1 MRPGTRVLLVLAIL
15 GVIPVSAQTFRGG
28 TKPHVLQGK
37 LAKDQRGA
45 QQSGWF
51 AVSIGTLGKPDTP
64 VRWVGV
70 TAFNT
75 WDDDQGALAR
85 RGACRDLRRRH
96 LRRVV
101 VRPNKVAHYT
111 PTFTVA
117 GPPDLASQLLA
128 LPGGSRV
135 ALEGVL
141 DPRARIL
148 LLDAVKPLPKPRGS

>member
-1 MRPGTRVLLVLAIL
+1 MRPATRVLLVLAIL

-28 TKPHVLQGK
+28 TKPYVLQGK

-64 VRWVGV
+64 ARWVGV

-101 VRPNKVAHYT
+101 VRQQGRPLH
-111 PTFTVA
+111 
-117 GPPDLASQLLA
+117 PDLH
-128 LPGGSRV
+128 G
-135 ALEGVL
+135 
-141 DPRARIL
+141 
-148 LLDAVKPLPKPRGS
+148 